1 MNESTRGD
9 ARDDALDRRIE
20 QALRRRFEPPATLS
34 GLPERA
40 LGPALRSRR
49 LTPWLFLAAVAA
61 AALAWFGPWRAAP
74 ARRSGPVSL
83 QPVVQRVAQ
92 APAGLACRPSG
103 PLESWPGLPERV
115 HSPDLRQLYA
125 AMDACQRSAA
135 ALPCRE
141 NEGLA
146 ERLQETYGAEIELR
160 PDAIGFLQGPF
171 ASADW
176 PTATILTG
184 TTEEHTS
191 VLVAERDATLDC
203 CLCMDLPADSGLRL
217 FTWQV
222 GDLVLTEITPLDEP
236 RLIQFF
242 E

>member
-1 MNESTRGD
+1 MKEPVPD
-9 ARDDALDRRIE
+9 ELDRRLE
-20 QALRRRFEPPATLS
+20 QALRRRFEPPASLAE
-34 GLPERA
+34 LPARVLAHTPRRWRA
-40 LGPALRSRR
+40 A
-49 LTPWLFLAAVAA
+49 PWLFLAAVAA
-61 AALAWFGPWRAAP
+61 AALAWLAPWRGAP
-74 ARRSGPVSL
+74 VRRSVRPSFP
-83 QPVVQRVAQ
+83 QQIAR
-92 APAGLACRPSG
+92 APESRALVCRPSG
-103 PLESWPGLPERV
+103 PLESPDGRPERV
-115 HSPDLRQLYA
+115 HSPDLAQLYA
-125 AMDACQRSAA
+125 TMDACQRFAD

-160 PDAIGFLQGPF
+160 PDAVGFLQGPF

-184 TTEEHTS
+184 TSEEHTS

-203 CLCMDLPADSGLRL
+203 CLCVDLPQDSGLRL

-222 GDLVLTEITPLDEP
+222 GDLVLTEITPFDEP
-236 RLIQFF
+236 RLFQFF